1 MANVNQYKTLATAE
15 EVISNSFTNAN
26 TDPALI
32 STNTILLTELAHLKS
47 AIGKKFYEELKTQN
61 NVGDF
66 PAVGGLTQAN
76 QTLMDDFLIR
86 TLCWFARFEVINE
99 VQSNS
104 SSMGIV
110 NNIDEFA
117 TIIDPSEL
125 NSYKQDTYRK
135 SEIYLQD
142 MLEFLNDPDNSA
154 DYPTYTANAPC
165 NVTTYKNHGI
175 IMYDSIYTSPLRG
188 LNGYNNWRNYCND
201 C

>member
-1 MANVNQYKTLATAE
+1 MANVNQYKTLATSE

-32 STNTILLTELAHLKS
+32 STNTILLSELAHLKT

-61 NVGDF
+61 NDGT
-66 PAVGGLTQAN
+66 LTTAN

-99 VQSNS
+99 IQSNS

-110 NNIDEFA
+110 HNIDEFS
-117 TIIDPSEL
+117 TIIDPAEL
-125 NSYKQDTYRK
+125 NAYKQDTYRK

-142 MLEFLNDPDNSA
+142 MIEFLNDPDNSA

-165 NVTTYKNHGI
+165 NTTTYKNHGI
-175 IMYDSIYTSPLRG
+175 IMYDSIYDRPR
-188 LNGYNNWRNYCND
+188 RNYDSWKNYCPE

>member
-1 MANVNQYKTLATAE
+1 MANTNQYKTLATAA

-32 STNTILLTELAHLKS
+32 STNTILLSELAHLKT
-47 AIGKKFYEELKTQN
+47 AIGKKFYAELKKQH
-61 NVGDF
+61 NVGDY
-66 PAVGGLTQAN
+66 PTVGGLTEVN
-76 QTLMDDFLIR
+76 QTLMDDFLTR

-110 NNIDEFA
+110 HNLDEFS
-117 TIIDPSEL
+117 TVIDPSEL
-125 NSYKQDTYRK
+125 NAYKQDTYRK
-135 SEIYLQD
+135 AEIYLQD
-142 MLEFLNDPDNSA
+142 MLSFLNDSA

-165 NVTTYKNHGI
+165 NVSTYKNHGI
-175 IMYDSIYTSPLRG
+175 IMYDSIYARPR
-188 LNGYNNWRNYCND
+188 RNYNSWKDFCPE

>member
-1 MANVNQYKTLATAE
+1 MANTNQYIPLVTAA

-32 STNTILLTELAHLKS
+32 SNNTILLSELAHLKT

-61 NVGDF
+61 NDGT
-66 PAVGGLTQAN
+66 LTEAN
-76 QTLMDDFLIR
+76 QTLMNDFLIR

-99 VQSNS
+99 IQSNS

-110 NNIDEFA
+110 HNIDEFS
-117 TIIDPSEL
+117 TIIDPAEL
-125 NSYKQDTYRK
+125 NAYKQDTYRK

-142 MLEFLNDPDNSA
+142 MLEYLNDSDNSA

-165 NVTTYKNHGI
+165 NTTTYKNHGI
-175 IMYDSIYTSPLRG
+175 IMYDSIYDRPR
-188 LNGYNNWRNYCND
+188 RNYDSWKNYCPE

>member
-1 MANVNQYKTLATAE
+1 MANVNRYKTLATSS

-32 STNTILLTELAHLKS
+32 STNTILLSELAHLKT

-61 NVGDF
+61 NDNTLS
-66 PAVGGLTQAN
+66 AAN
-76 QTLMDDFLIR
+76 KVLMDDFLIR

-99 VQSNS
+99 IQSNS

-110 NNIDEFA
+110 HNIDEFS

-125 NSYKQDTYRK
+125 NAYKQDTYRK

-142 MLEFLNDPDNSA
+142 MLDYLNDKDNSA
-154 DYPTYTANAPC
+154 DYPTYTNNKPC
-165 NVTTYKNHGI
+165 NTNTYKNHGI
-175 IMYDSIYTSPLRG
+175 IMYDSIYARPIRDYDS
-188 LNGYNNWRNYCND
+188 WKNYCPE

>member
-1 MANVNQYKTLATAE
+1 MANVNQYAPLVTPA

-32 STNTILLTELAHLKS
+32 STNTILLSELAHLKS

-61 NVGDF
+61 NVGDY

-110 NNIDEFA
+110 HNIDEFS
-117 TIIDPSEL
+117 TIIDPAEL
-125 NSYKQDTYRK
+125 NAYKQETYRK
-135 SEIYLQD
+135 SEIYLKD
-142 MLEFLNDPDNSA
+142 MLEFLNDSDNSA
-154 DYPTYTANAPC
+154 DYPTYTAHAPC
-165 NVTTYKNHGI
+165 NTTTYKNHGI
-175 IMYDSIYTSPLRG
+175 IMYDSIYSRPRRD
-188 LNGYNNWRNYCND
+188 YDSWKNYCPE

>member
-1 MANVNQYKTLATAE
+1 MANVNQYKTLATAA

-32 STNTILLTELAHLKS
+32 STNTILLSELAHLKT

-61 NVGDF
+61 NNGT
-66 PAVGGLTQAN
+66 LTTAN

-110 NNIDEFA
+110 HNIDEFS

-125 NSYKQDTYRK
+125 NAYKQDTYRK

-142 MLEFLNDPDNSA
+142 MLDYLNDSDNSA
-154 DYPTYTANAPC
+154 DYPTYTSNKPC

-175 IMYDSIYTSPLRG
+175 IMYDSIYSRSSRG
-188 LNGYNNWRNYCND
+188 YSSWKDFC
-201 C
+201 

>member
-1 MANVNQYKTLATAE
+1 MANTNQYIPLVTAA

-32 STNTILLTELAHLKS
+32 SNNTILLSELAHLKT

-61 NVGDF
+61 NDGT
-66 PAVGGLTQAN
+66 LTTAN

-110 NNIDEFA
+110 HNIDEFS
-117 TIIDPSEL
+117 TIIDPAEL
-125 NSYKQDTYRK
+125 NAYKQDTYRK

-142 MLEFLNDPDNSA
+142 MLEFLNDSDNSA

-165 NVTTYKNHGI
+165 NTTTYKNHGI
-175 IMYDSIYTSPLRG
+175 IMYDSIYDRPR
-188 LNGYNNWRNYCND
+188 RNYDSWKNYCPE

>member
-1 MANVNQYKTLATAE
+1 MANANQYKTLATAA

-32 STNTILLTELAHLKS
+32 STNTILLSELAHLKT

-61 NVGDF
+61 NDGT
-66 PAVGGLTQAN
+66 LTTAN

-110 NNIDEFA
+110 HNIDEFS
-117 TIIDPSEL
+117 TVIDPSEL
-125 NSYKQDTYRK
+125 NAYKQDTYRK
-135 SEIYLQD
+135 AEIYLQD
-142 MLEFLNDPDNSA
+142 MLSFLNDKDNSA
-154 DYPTYTANAPC
+154 DYPTYTAHAPC

-175 IMYDSIYTSPLRG
+175 IMYDSIYSRPRR
-188 LNGYNNWRNYCND
+188 NYDSWRNYCPE